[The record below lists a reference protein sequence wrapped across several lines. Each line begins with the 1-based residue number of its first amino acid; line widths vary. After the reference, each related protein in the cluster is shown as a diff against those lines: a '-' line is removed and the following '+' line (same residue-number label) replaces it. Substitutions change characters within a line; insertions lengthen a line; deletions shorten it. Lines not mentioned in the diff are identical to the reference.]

1 MQIYFLQKNIKNI
14 RIFRKVPLKNIP
26 KRIYYGS
33 ESSAKVAKNNLIRIS
48 NRKIVILLRLRKR
61 KRLKTI
67 R

>member
-48 NRKIVILLRLRKR
+48 NRNSENSDFTSST
-61 KRLKTI
+61 KT
-67 R
+67 